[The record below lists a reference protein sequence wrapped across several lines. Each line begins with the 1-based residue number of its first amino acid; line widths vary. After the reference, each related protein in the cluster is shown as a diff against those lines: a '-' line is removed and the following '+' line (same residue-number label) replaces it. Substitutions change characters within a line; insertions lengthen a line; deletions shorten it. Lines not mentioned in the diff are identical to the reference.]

1 MSEKVKRTKREIAYK
16 GKILEVYKDHM
27 DIDGT
32 ESIWDFIHL
41 KGGAAVIPVMDDG
54 RILLIQQYRNAIDG
68 YSLEIPGGVYDE
80 AGEDGATCA
89 LRELKE
95 ETGYVAGKLDWILS
109 VHSLIA
115 FSDEKVNIYVAKE
128 LCGGTRHLDEEED
141 IEVVILS
148 LDEIKEKLYSGY
160 ITDGK
165 TVAGL
170 WAYISQETN
179 I

>member
-68 YSLEIPGGVYDE
+68 YS
-80 AGEDGATCA
+80 
-89 LRELKE
+89 
-95 ETGYVAGKLDWILS
+95 
-109 VHSLIA
+109 
-115 FSDEKVNIYVAKE
+115 
-128 LCGGTRHLDEEED
+128 
-141 IEVVILS
+141 
-148 LDEIKEKLYSGY
+148 
-160 ITDGK
+160 
-165 TVAGL
+165 
-170 WAYISQETN
+170 
-179 I
+179 